1 MDKDIDYLVEEFETI
16 FQPFAYDG
24 SSEKLAK
31 LLLDYK
37 DFIIESI
44 IKDIKLGVYISK
56 VDYCLHE
63 AIEVNAGLYYKNKL
77 ISSSKSTTCL

>member
-1 MDKDIDYLVEEFETI
+1 MNDSKEEIPEI
-16 FQPFAYDG
+16 
-24 SSEKLAK
+24 L
-31 LLLDYK
+31 
-37 DFIIESI
+37 
-44 IKDIKLGVYISK
+44 KDIKIGISISK